1 MKQKSYKTIKMSV
14 LAYVESSK
22 GKVKK
27 NAFEI
32 VSYSSELAKK
42 LDTDLVTLVL
52 NCDDTSEL
60 GKYGASK
67 ILKVTSS
74 ELENFSAKSYANII
88 AQAAKTSNS
97 NHIVLSSSLDTRYLA
112 PLLSIELDAG
122 YLSNCIELPSSLSPF
137 TIKRTSFTN
146 KAFSD
151 STIDSDFKII
161 GLSSNAFG
169 LLENNVESSV
179 EDFNPSII
187 EEKITIKSTEKVS
200 GKISIAD
207 ADIVV
212 SAGRGLKGPENW
224 NIIEELADTLGA
236 ATACSKPVSDMGWRP
251 HSEHVGQ
258 TGKPV
263 ATNLYIA
270 IGISGAIQH
279 LAGINS
285 SKIKVVINNDPEAP
299 FFKAADYGV
308 VGDAFDVVPRL
319 TEKLKAFKA

>member
-1 MKQKSYKTIKMSV
+1 MSV

-22 GKVKK
+22 GKIKK

-32 VSYSSELAKK
+32 VSYSGALAKQLGTDMAVLSINVEDNSEL
-42 LDTDLVTLVL
+42 
-52 NCDDTSEL
+52 N
-60 GKYGASK
+60 KYGATK
-67 ILKVTSS
+67 IIKVSSS
-74 ELENFSAKSYANII
+74 ELDNFDAQITSNVIAQVAKSI
-88 AQAAKTSNS
+88 
-97 NHIVLSSSLDTRYLA
+97 SSSYVVVSSSVNSRYMT
-112 PLLSIELDAG
+112 PLLSVELEAG
-122 YLSNCIELPSSLSPF
+122 YLSNVVELPSNLSPF

-146 KAFSD
+146 KAFCDATIESD
-151 STIDSDFKII
+151 IKII

-169 LLENNVESSV
+169 MVENETNSS
-179 EDFNPSII
+179 EENFNASILDK
-187 EEKITIKSTEKVS
+187 KIILKSTEKVS

-207 ADIVV
+207 ADVVV
-212 SAGRGLKGPENW
+212 SGGRGLKGPENW
-224 NIIEELADTLGA
+224 NLIEDLADTLGA

-319 TEKLKAFKA
+319 NEKLKAFKAQNS

>member
-1 MKQKSYKTIKMSV
+1 MSV
-14 LAYVESSK
+14 LAYIESFK
-22 GKVKK
+22 GKIKK

-32 VSYSSELAKK
+32 VSYSSELAKQ
-42 LDTDLVTLVL
+42 LGTEIVVL
-52 NCDDTSEL
+52 AINVEDTSEL
-60 GKYGASK
+60 NKYGASK
-67 ILKVTSS
+67 IIKVSNS
-74 ELENFSAKSYANII
+74 ELDNFDSQIFSNVI
-88 AQAAKTSNS
+88 AQVAKHINS
-97 NHIVLSSSLDTRYLA
+97 SHIVISSSLNSKYMA
-112 PLLSIELDAG
+112 PLLAIELDAG
-122 YLSNCIELPSSLSPF
+122 YLSNVVELPNNLNPF
-137 TIKRTSFTN
+137 TIKRTCFTN
-146 KAFSD
+146 KAFCE
-151 STIDSDFKII
+151 STIESDIKII
-161 GLSSNAFG
+161 GLSGNAFG
-169 LLENNVESSV
+169 VVENQTNSSSENFEVSLLNK
-179 EDFNPSII
+179 
-187 EEKITIKSTEKVS
+187 KITIKSTEKVS

-212 SAGRGLKGPENW
+212 SGGRGLKGPENW
-224 NIIEELADTLGA
+224 NLIEDLADTLGA
-236 ATACSKPVSDMGWRP
+236 ATSCSKPVSDMGWRP

-319 TEKLKAFKA
+319 NEKLKAFKAQNS